1 MYELIEYTQCTFLKQ
16 NIHMGGV
23 RYHADCILGDAIMD
37 MYTDSSSSS
46 SSSGYGTMLMRHN
59 TKKA

>member
-23 RYHADCILGDAIMD
+23 RYHADSVYWVMRLWICILTAAAAVAVM
-37 MYTDSSSSS
+37 
-46 SSSGYGTMLMRHN
+46 
-59 TKKA
+59 APC